1 MFGLTNVYD
10 AVSRQLIQE
19 KVLYRKYYS
28 AVTLYNRNNNLKY
41 KSISLEF
48 ADPNF
53 FDYANYDIVAL
64 EDFCIDYYSSF
75 GISVDISLDKILRFF
90 KKKILP
96 TLKNNARNED
106 NVRGNYLFESSWLNN
121 SIFIEIDYNTLISRL
136 NSNFKFA
143 LVNKKNM
150 WISQY
155 ITKASVYDGCEEDDN
170 IYNCS
175 VEEIEKTFKK
185 HLLSFYITQNSKLT
199 FCHKNYKDGKNL
211 YITTIVQVKWLKRK
225 NPSVSLIKSFR

>member
-10 AVSRQLIQE
+10 AASQELIQE

-28 AVTLYNRNNNLKY
+28 SVTLYSRNKNIKY
-41 KSISLEF
+41 KAILLEF

-53 FDYANYDIVAL
+53 FDYASYDIVAL
-64 EDFCIDYYSSF
+64 EDFFIDYYSSF
-75 GISVDISLDKILRFF
+75 GISVDISSDKVVKYF

-96 TLKNNARNED
+96 ILKKNARNED
-106 NVRGNYLFESSWLNN
+106 NIRGNYLFESSWLNN
-121 SIFIEIDYNTLISRL
+121 FIFIEIDYNTLTSRL
-136 NSNFKFA
+136 NSSFRFA
-143 LVNKKNM
+143 LVNNKNM

-155 ITKASVYDGCEEDDN
+155 ITKASVYNGCEEDDH

-175 VEEIEKTFKK
+175 VEEIERTFEK

-211 YITTIVQVKWLKRK
+211 YITTIVHVKWLKRK
-225 NPSVSLIKSFR
+225 KPSVSLLKSFR